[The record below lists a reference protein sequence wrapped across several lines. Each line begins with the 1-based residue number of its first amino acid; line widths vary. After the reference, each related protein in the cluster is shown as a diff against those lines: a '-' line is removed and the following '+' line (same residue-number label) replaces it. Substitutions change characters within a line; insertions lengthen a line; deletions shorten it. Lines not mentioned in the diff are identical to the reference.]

1 MIFFLMPTGILHQ
14 CSGSVHGIPMTKSD
28 GHLKT
33 GTLAAK
39 KKNFQGMKRPTM
51 LFGSTQTFSIF
62 FSCNP
67 FRAKEAKHTI
77 LSKKAALLKEQFV

>member
-1 MIFFLMPTGILHQ
+1 
-14 CSGSVHGIPMTKSD
+14 
-28 GHLKT
+28 
-33 GTLAAK
+33 
-39 KKNFQGMKRPTM
+39 MKRPTM

>member
-1 MIFFLMPTGILHQ
+1 MDRWYSLHLNVSMIFFLMPTGILHQ

-39 KKNFQGMKRPTM
+39 EK
-51 LFGSTQTFSIF
+51 
-62 FSCNP
+62 
-67 FRAKEAKHTI
+67 
-77 LSKKAALLKEQFV
+77 LLRDETADHAFWIYTNL